1 MEELLSEYPPF
12 VSLTDPLMKMKRIK
26 LKFIDP
32 IAKTEVVQLVK
43 PRMNQ
48 TYHLYE
54 NYMVQIRMDK
64 MSKIQLN

>member
-12 VSLTDPLMKMKRIK
+12 VSLTDPFMKMKRIK
-26 LKFIDP
+26 MKFIDP

-48 TYHLYE
+48 TYHLY
-54 NYMVQIRMDK
+54 MVQIRMDK